1 MNSDE
6 VAQAVLESAIEIQE
20 ARLEKTAS
28 KGVRARNQKR
38 IEGLKNYRDEVFP
51 ESEPVKISDDELRK
65 IFDNLGK
72 RVYPEGRKP
81 RGQT

>member
-20 ARLEKTAS
+20 ARLEKTTN
-28 KGVRARNQKR
+28 KGARARIQKR

-51 ESEPVKISDDELRK
+51 ESEPVEISDDELRK
-65 IFDNLGK
+65 IFDKLL
-72 RVYPEGRKP
+72 YTAMPD
-81 RGQT
+81 